1 MGEAGTGASPR
12 CLGPSSYYELL
23 QARRSGVGRTRLF
36 GNSNEAPLA
45 PDRLLPPSPGPTQV
59 GTTPEVRFRAVVGPD
74 DELEMEVKL

>member
-45 PDRLLPPSPGPTQV
+45 PDRLLPPSRGPTQA
-59 GTTPEVRFRAVVGPD
+59 GTTPCVAFRAVIKAGSVVDLGVA
-74 DELEMEVKL
+74 L